1 MQRLADRGPDD
12 GEPLASRRHLVGR
25 SGGGRGE
32 PSTDDGAEL
41 AMAEKPRY
49 VRSSVRDYPY
59 AEQRDGMVAQDM
71 DGDGS
76 DEVPPQ
82 SGWLSQQQSLACSR
96 LNI

>member
-1 MQRLADRGPDD
+1 MQQQMLSEEDGPEDH
-12 GEPLASRRHLVGR
+12 E
-25 SGGGRGE
+25 
-32 PSTDDGAEL
+32 T
-41 AMAEKPRY
+41 EKWL
-49 VRSSVRDYPY
+49 
-59 AEQRDGMVAQDM
+59 QDM